1 MDIEEELN
9 KEELLRYAID
19 NGIIKIDDILK
30 KKNMRNKEAIL
41 KKHPYEIWRTND
53 GRYGTYLPDIKSKR
67 GKVQR
72 IRKTEEEL
80 KDVIVE
86 FYRDNDVDVKELPEK
101 KRTFTKYSFKKLFES
116 LLQYKKEIVGVTDNT
131 ISKYESDY
139 RRFFKDSTIEDQDI
153 RHLDEEDV
161 QRFIIERIRTLKL
174 TVRNTKD
181 MIAYMRATFER
192 AKKELEDNPF
202 QYIKLEIFKKHFH
215 EAEVKTSAQRT
226 VSDIQMEQLN
236 DRFAYYHEKMPRYIP
251 IYAVELASLTGFR
264 VGELAAL
271 RWDRIYDDH
280 IHIDLSEKYNR
291 VKKEYYITSTKN
303 GKERDYPLTPEIQ
316 VLLKRVYDVEKKYG
330 YLSEYVFS
338 NENGRIHART
348 ISESARS
355 ASIYMGMESKSIHT
369 YRRTIS
375 SKLKCGGVPTV
386 VVASLMGHTEEVNEH
401 NYTYDVTD
409 KKYKKEII
417 ENITKNLKKN
427 A

>member
-1 MDIEEELN
+1 ML
-9 KEELLRYAID
+9 
-19 NGIIKIDDILK
+19 
-30 KKNMRNKEAIL
+30 
-41 KKHPYEIWRTND
+41 
-53 GRYGTYLPDIKSKR
+53 
-67 GKVQR
+67 
-72 IRKTEEEL
+72 
-80 KDVIVE
+80 
-86 FYRDNDVDVKELPEK
+86 
-101 KRTFTKYSFKKLFES
+101 
-116 LLQYKKEIVGVTDNT
+116 
-131 ISKYESDY
+131 
-139 RRFFKDSTIEDQDI
+139 
-153 RHLDEEDV
+153 
-161 QRFIIERIRTLKL
+161 
-174 TVRNTKD
+174 
-181 MIAYMRATFER
+181 
-192 AKKELEDNPF
+192 
-202 QYIKLEIFKKHFH
+202 
-215 EAEVKTSAQRT
+215 
-226 VSDIQMEQLN
+226 
-236 DRFAYYHEKMPRYIP
+236 
-251 IYAVELASLTGFR
+251 SLTGFR

>member
-1 MDIEEELN
+1 MDGMVHTCQTQKVKGGKG
-9 KEELLRYAID
+9 KESVRQ
-19 NGIIKIDDILK
+19 K
-30 KKNMRNKEAIL
+30 K
-41 KKHPYEIWRTND
+41 
-53 GRYGTYLPDIKSKR
+53 SF
-67 GKVQR
+67 
-72 IRKTEEEL
+72 
-80 KDVIVE
+80 VE

-161 QRFIIERIRTLKL
+161 QRFIIERIRTLEL
-174 TVRNTKD
+174 TARNTKD

-215 EAEVKTSAQRT
+215 ETEVKTSAQRT

-236 DRFAYYHEKMPRYIP
+236 DRFAYYHEKKPRYIP

-375 SKLKCGGVPTV
+375 SKLQCYDIICTKYHNIKTV
-386 VVASLMGHTEEVNEH
+386 V
-401 NYTYDVTD
+401 
-409 KKYKKEII
+409 KI
-417 ENITKNLKKN
+417 KKN
-427 A
+427 SEKS

>member
-19 NGIIKIDDILK
+19 NGIIKFDDILM

-41 KKHPYEIWRTND
+41 KKHPYEIWRTSD
-53 GRYGTYLPDIKSKR
+53 GRYGTYLPDTKSKR

-101 KRTFTKYSFKKLFES
+101 KRTFTKYSFKKLFEN

-174 TVRNTKD
+174 TARNTKD

-236 DRFAYYHEKMPRYIP
+236 DRFAYYHEKKPRYIP
-251 IYAVELASLTGFR
+251 IYAVELA
-264 VGELAAL
+264 ELN
-271 RWDRIYDDH
+271 W
-280 IHIDLSEKYNR
+280 
-291 VKKEYYITSTKN
+291 
-303 GKERDYPLTPEIQ
+303 
-316 VLLKRVYDVEKKYG
+316 
-330 YLSEYVFS
+330 
-338 NENGRIHART
+338 
-348 ISESARS
+348 IS
-355 ASIYMGMESKSIHT
+355 
-369 YRRTIS
+369 
-375 SKLKCGGVPTV
+375 CW
-386 VVASLMGHTEEVNEH
+386 
-401 NYTYDVTD
+401 
-409 KKYKKEII
+409 
-417 ENITKNLKKN
+417 
-427 A
+427 